1 MFFSIAQSV
10 KARVDLIKLFAHFCT
25 ECKVSEESAF
35 DQVIKTQPTDLRPE
49 AGTQATCLRGRGVY
63 FLRSQFF
70 RQLAMEGRAN
80 KRKRVK

>member
-70 RQLAMEGRAN
+70 RLLAWKDAKIKGKE
-80 KRKRVK
+80 